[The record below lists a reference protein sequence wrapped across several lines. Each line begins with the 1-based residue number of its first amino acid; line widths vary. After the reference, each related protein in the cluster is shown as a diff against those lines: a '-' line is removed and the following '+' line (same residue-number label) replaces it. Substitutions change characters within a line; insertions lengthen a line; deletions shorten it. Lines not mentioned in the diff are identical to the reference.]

1 MLMKGGECA
10 FVYEG
15 VGMCVFIKGGGCVC
29 VHEGERVCVC
39 S

>member
-15 VGMCVFIKGGGCVC
+15 EGVRVFMKREGVC
-29 VHEGERVCVC
+29 AREGERVCVC

>member
-1 MLMKGGECA
+1 MCLRRG
-10 FVYEG
+10 EG
-15 VGMCVFIKGGGCVC
+15 VRVFMKRGGCVY